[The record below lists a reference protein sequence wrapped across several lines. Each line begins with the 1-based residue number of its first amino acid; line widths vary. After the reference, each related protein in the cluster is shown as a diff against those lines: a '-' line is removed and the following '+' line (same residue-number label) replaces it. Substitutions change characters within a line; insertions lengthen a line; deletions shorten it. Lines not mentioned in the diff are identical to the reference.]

1 MCGEDLDRT
10 QVQTTS
16 NQREKCK
23 KKLIQVDKAE
33 AVSILT
39 NKYSQD
45 PDADD
50 ASNIMRV
57 IAVKVQIICCPL
69 FAFYV

>member
-16 NQREKCK
+16 NQRKKCE

-57 IAVKVQIICCPL
+57 IAVKV
-69 FAFYV
+69 

>member
-10 QVQTTS
+10 QVQT
-16 NQREKCK
+16 NDKAFKEKHV
-23 KKLIQVDKAE
+23 KKLTQVDKAE

-57 IAVKVQIICCPL
+57 IAVKV
-69 FAFYV
+69 